1 MPYEYVSDDQKAANA
16 LIGKRIDRIFVSEDE
31 DYLVFETD
39 AGDVVWETYGDCCST
54 TWFADLLGY
63 QALAGARVVS
73 IELADLEPEDN
84 SPRTR
89 QEYDRLYGMKIT
101 TDKGNADII
110 YRNSSN
116 GYYGGNALLA
126 KERPSK
132 ALREI
137 TDDWQA

>member
-1 MPYEYVSDDQKAANA
+1 MPYEYVSDDKKAANA
-16 LIGKRIDRIFVSEDE
+16 LIGKRIDRVLVSENE

-39 AGDVVWETYGDCCST
+39 AGDVVWETYSDCCSE
-54 TWFADLLGY
+54 TWFADITGVNALLG
-63 QALAGARVVS
+63 GRVASV
-73 IELADLEPEDN
+73 ECADLPSVEDG
-84 SPRTR
+84 RTR
-89 QEYDRLYGMKIT
+89 QESDSFYGMKIT

-116 GYYGGNALLA
+116 GYYGGNASLA

-132 ALREI
+132 PLREI